1 MLKILLV
8 ENGVN
13 SDELATTLHSDK
25 LDFLK
30 VQYGPSFF
38 KDVDGSKP
46 DVIIITVN
54 KPCEKLISDLC
65 RLNRHAP
72 LPVIIFSNDG
82 SNETINKI
90 IQAEVS
96 AYIVDGLTC
105 QRLNSIVQVAIA
117 TFKHRQALK
126 LALEE
131 ARTQLEDRKQIDR
144 AKAILMKTQHMTED
158 EAYHTLRKIA
168 MDRKI
173 TLGETSR
180 NVIALA
186 SLLK

>member
-1 MLKILLV
+1 MLNILLV
-8 ENGVN
+8 ESGVN
-13 SDELATTLHSDK
+13 SDRLASALNGEK
-25 LDFLK
+25 QDFLK
-30 VQYGPSFF
+30 IQYGPSFF
-38 KDVDGSKP
+38 KDIDGFKP
-46 DVIIITVN
+46 DVIIITVD

-65 RLNRHAP
+65 RLDRHAP

-82 SNETINKI
+82 CNETINKV

-96 AYIVDGLTC
+96 AYIVDGLPC

-117 TFKHRQALK
+117 TFKHRQGLK

-144 AKAILMKTQHMTED
+144 AKAILIKTQNITED

-186 SLLK
+186 TLLK